1 MIDLEQAKQYL
12 PKVLE
17 NFLDWACI
25 DNYVINKDINPEYYM
40 RENAPQDFLLL
51 TEVKGLDLTP
61 AVEGIAN
68 KLPKMDIA
76 RGSISGFF
84 IGLLGER
91 GFSTKTSTIAL
102 LDHFIKMVDLC
113 ISFKSLKNKDIQD
126 LCTNHPN
133 EYKAS
138 IQMPLLSTAV
148 MSRIT
153 TNCEFR
159 DYLRQ
164 KEGFPAKISSIAS
177 DYGNTQYIPSVL
189 SMAEKEIIIILH
201 LELNKGCEIEIEH
214 IDNNFQLFTWF
225 QMELYH

>member
-1 MIDLEQAKQYL
+1 
-12 PKVLE
+12 
-17 NFLDWACI
+17 
-25 DNYVINKDINPEYYM
+25 
-40 RENAPQDFLLL
+40 
-51 TEVKGLDLTP
+51 
-61 AVEGIAN
+61 
-68 KLPKMDIA
+68 MDIA
-76 RGSISGFF
+76 RGSISDFF

-201 LELNKGCEIEIEH
+201 LELNKGCEVEIEQM
-214 IDNNFQLFTWF
+214 DNNFQLFTWF